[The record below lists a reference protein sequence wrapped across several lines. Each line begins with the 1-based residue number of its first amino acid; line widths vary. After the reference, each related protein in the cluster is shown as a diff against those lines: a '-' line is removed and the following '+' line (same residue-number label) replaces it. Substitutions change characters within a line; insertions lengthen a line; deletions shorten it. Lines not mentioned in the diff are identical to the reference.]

1 MGGRTAGG
9 GKISSQKK
17 SRTIAR
23 SPMMIAMTALFLYG
37 PIFTIVAFAEGMG
50 PVNKYPTVAVMDAG
64 FNVIF
69 LFGIGLGV
77 VMFILLFVVRDH
89 NRTASGDGAAM
100 GLGGL

>member
-9 GKISSQKK
+9 GKRSSQKK
-17 SRTIAR
+17 SRTIAS
-23 SPMMIAMTALFLYG
+23 SPMMIAMTALTLYG
-37 PIFTIVAFAEGMG
+37 SIFTIVAFAEGMG
-50 PVNKYPTVAVMDAG
+50 PVTKYPTVAAMDAG
-64 FNVIF
+64 FNAIF

-89 NRTASGDGAAM
+89 NRTSSGDGAAM